1 MPLPPLFLG
10 AYSALADALAER
22 IAKDR
27 FDRGESTLTQWLAR
41 PIEIIVP
48 SRGVM
53 HAIEGSLVRVFR
65 GPVAGIELR
74 TPDSFA
80 RTVLEQAEELVR
92 VAPDLVQQLAM
103 EAAAIRRLASELQS
117 PGIGALLRRS
127 YRDLRDGGVTLE
139 EAQPRLRRADL
150 VVPALEVWKEYGA
163 ILTRGGTI
171 DPADLLARAI
181 TTLPRLV
188 GSQQI
193 VFGFYDATRMQE
205 RLFEAL
211 ASCQRLDSIWIPVV
225 PSEDTLFAQR
235 FTEILRPH
243 LGEEIL
249 VAPKE
254 ESNNFVIEAM
264 SNPRKEA
271 KEVCRR
277 IRQLLDEGVDP
288 RAIAIVVRSIDEVEA
303 TLYDRAAEEFGF
315 AIERGRERPLAATR
329 IGRAVLL
336 LESLGERRFPRA
348 AMVELLRTGI
358 RLTHSRPGAD
368 WIDRISRKLHIGGGT
383 SEHVAQAT
391 QHLSLSDSERDAVR
405 NYIDAVRE
413 AESLLAGWPRRQSA
427 EAWSRAIDAMTARFV
442 PLDSHDVEA
451 LSTFDTLSDSLGLVG
466 DRDIDRTT
474 IVDLI
479 RSLGVERERS
489 EAKMSILFTDLMQ
502 LRGAS
507 FDYLFA
513 PRMQSE
519 RFPQRRGEDVVL
531 TAELRDGLGLRQI
544 GDGLEEERLLFS
556 ILNDAARRVIHF
568 TLSRSDAAGKPDLAS
583 SLLKSFA
590 TKQYP
595 DERGSIYRDFPG
607 WLGRR
612 SPEPAVARSL
622 SEQAVA
628 EILRLPIQMN
638 MQIHRALAIE
648 GSAHAARFDGDMF
661 EAIEIVRTEITKTL
675 SEGLSPTSFEILAVC
690 PHRFLLTTVLGIRD
704 IEDPDLE
711 IDIEIR
717 SRGTQNH
724 RVLERLFMDLSGEL
738 LQRSIDG
745 DEPSRRDLFLRLN
758 AALDLT
764 YDELDRE
771 TPPLLR
777 NARGMQREVSRTQL
791 TRFVEN
797 ELKEMQSSG
806 WRPWRTELAFGSS
819 SHHEAE
825 FPAVELEAHGHR
837 FRIRGK
843 VDRIDTKANDE
854 SAIRIVDYKSG
865 SAHRY
870 RSLEKKINEGEHLQL
885 PLYAMAVAS
894 ILKIDPASVTGE
906 IKPLKVSSSKPM
918 QFQYGKVHEAVASTL
933 ESGLRTLEGTR
944 YATVVSSECDYCQVF
959 NWCRERHSNPF
970 EDEDPFK

>member
-10 AYSALADALAER
+10 AYSSLADALAER

-27 FDRGESTLTQWLAR
+27 SDRGEVTLTQWLAR

-53 HAIEGSLVRVFR
+53 SAIEESLVRLFR

-80 RTVLEQAEELVR
+80 RKLLEQAGELVR

-103 EAAAIRRLASELQS
+103 EAAAIRRLDSELQS
-117 PGIGALLRRS
+117 PGIGSLLRRS
-127 YRDLRDGGVTLE
+127 YRDLRDGGVTLA

-163 ILTRGGTI
+163 ILSRSGTI
-171 DPADLLARAI
+171 DPADLLARAMML
-181 TTLPRLV
+181 LPQLE
-188 GSQQI
+188 GSPQI
-193 VFGFYDATRMQE
+193 IFGFYDATRMQE

-211 ASCQRLDSIWIPVV
+211 ASSQRLDSVWVPVV
-225 PSEDTLFAQR
+225 PSEDTRFAQR
-235 FTEILRPH
+235 FLETLRPR

-249 VAPKE
+249 VSRRAE
-254 ESNNFVIEAM
+254 TSDFAIETM
-264 SNPRKEA
+264 SNPRREA

-277 IRQLLDEGVDP
+277 IRQLLEEGVDP

-315 AIERGRERPLAATR
+315 AIERGRERPLAASR

-336 LESLGERRFPRA
+336 LESLGDRRFPRA

-358 RLTHSRPGAD
+358 RLTESKPGAD

-391 QHLSLSDSERDAVR
+391 QHLTLTDSERDAVR
-405 NYIDAVRE
+405 NYIDAVHE
-413 AESLLAGWPRRQSA
+413 AETLLAGWPRRQSA

-451 LSTFDTLSDSLGLVG
+451 LSTFDSMSDSLRLVG
-466 DRDIDRTT
+466 DREIDRTT

-479 RSLGVERERS
+479 RSLGVARERPD
-489 EAKMSILFTDLMQ
+489 AQMAILFTDLMQ
-502 LRGAS
+502 LRGSS

-519 RFPQRRGEDVVL
+519 RFPQRRSEDVIL
-531 TAELRDGLGLRQI
+531 TAELRDGLGIRQI
-544 GDGLEEERLLFS
+544 GDGLDEERLLFS
-556 ILNDAARRVIHF
+556 ILTDAARRVIHF
-568 TLSRSDAAGKPDLAS
+568 SLSRADAAGKPDLAS

-590 TKQYP
+590 TRQYP
-595 DERGSIYRDFPG
+595 DERGAIYRDFSR
-607 WLGRR
+607 WIGRR
-612 SPEPAVARSL
+612 LPEPAISQSL
-622 SEQAVA
+622 GEQAVE
-628 EILRLPIQMN
+628 EIRRLPIQMN
-638 MQIHRALAIE
+638 TQIHRALAIE
-648 GSAHAARFDGDMF
+648 GSAHEPRFDGDMF
-661 EAIEIVRTEITKTL
+661 DAIDVVRTAITKKMDD
-675 SEGLSPTSFEILAVC
+675 GLSPTAFEILAVC
-690 PHRFLLTTVLGIRD
+690 PHRFLLNSVLGIGD

-717 SRGTQNH
+717 ARGTQNH
-724 RVLERLFMDLSGEL
+724 RVLERLFMDLAADL

-745 DEPSRRDLFLRLN
+745 DEPSRRELFQRLN

-771 TPPLLR
+771 TPPLLQ

-825 FPAVELEAHGHR
+825 FQAVELEAHGHK

-843 VDRIDTKANDE
+843 VDRIDTKADDE
-854 SAIRIVDYKSG
+854 NAIRIVDYKSG
-865 SAHRY
+865 TAYRY
-870 RSLEKKINEGEHLQL
+870 KNLEKKIKDGEHVQL

-894 ILKIDPASVTGE
+894 ILKIDPDSVTGE
-906 IKPLKVSSSKPM
+906 VKPFRVPSKAI
-918 QFQYGKVHEAVASTL
+918 QFQYGKIREAVAATL

-944 YATVVSSECDYCQVF
+944 YAAVVSAECDYCQVV